1 MQTTNLDLFIRDFNK
16 VRDMGFTESR
26 RSNSTGIGKTFEDLI
41 GVAENNAKEPDLHG
55 FEIKS
60 QRNLSESY
68 VTLFTKSPTMPKS
81 ANTHLRMSYGSF
93 DSEHPDVKVLHTSIF
108 HGRYNTHTAGAK
120 FSLRVN
126 RQESKLYVLVQRDD
140 GTIDD
145 SVYYSFDNIKN
156 ALAKIENLAFV
167 SADTRRNA
175 EGKEEFNFTSAII
188 YYDFISFE
196 NFLDLVEEGVIMYD
210 VRIGAY
216 KMGANRGKTH
226 DHGSGFRIKK
236 NDMQRL
242 YRKSLKI

>member
-1 MQTTNLDLFIRDFNK
+1 
-16 VRDMGFTESR
+16 MGFTESR

-60 QRNLSESY
+60 QRNLSGSY

-140 GTIDD
+140 GTKDD

-196 NFLDLVEEGVIMYD
+196 NFLDLVEEGVIMY
-210 VRIGAY
+210 
-216 KMGANRGKTH
+216 
-226 DHGSGFRIKK
+226 
-236 NDMQRL
+236 
-242 YRKSLKI
+242 

>member
-60 QRNLSESY
+60 QRNLSGSY

-140 GTIDD
+140 GTKDD

-196 NFLDLVEEGVIMYD
+196 NFLDLVEEGVIMY
-210 VRIGAY
+210 
-216 KMGANRGKTH
+216 
-226 DHGSGFRIKK
+226 
-236 NDMQRL
+236 
-242 YRKSLKI
+242 

>member
-1 MQTTNLDLFIRDFNK
+1 MTTTNLDLFTRDFKK
-16 VRDMGFTESR
+16 VRDLGFIESR

-41 GVAENNAKEPDLHG
+41 GVVENNAKEPDLHG

-60 QRNLSESY
+60 QRNLSGSY

-93 DSEHPDVKVLHTSIF
+93 DNEHPDVKVLHTSIF
-108 HGRYNTHTAGAK
+108 HGKYNTHIAGAK
-120 FSLRVN
+120 FSLKVN
-126 RQESKLYVLVQRDD
+126 REESRLYVLVQRDD
-140 GTIDD
+140 GTIDE

-167 SADTRRNA
+167 SADTRKNS
-175 EGKEEFNFTSAII
+175 EGKEEFHFTSATI

-196 NFLDLVEEGVIMYD
+196 NFLELVEEGVIMYD

-216 KMGANRGKTH
+216 KMGAKKGKTH

-236 NDMQRL
+236 SDMQKL
-242 YRKSLKI
+242 YRQSLTI

>member
-60 QRNLSESY
+60 QRNLSGSY

-210 VRIGAY
+210 VRIGAH

>member
-167 SADTRRNA
+167 SADTRKNA

>member
-1 MQTTNLDLFIRDFNK
+1 MTTTNLDLFIRDFNK
-16 VRDMGFTESR
+16 VRAMGFTESR

-60 QRNLSESY
+60 QRNLSGSY

-145 SVYYSFDNIKN
+145 SVYYSFENIKN